1 MLQRPKNG
9 DRKSINNMKPLS
21 QCGDINRAHLTMPIQ
36 SKVHRYKPE
45 EISLDDLAAKA
56 FSILHK
62 KPFVWQL
69 EIALAI
75 LCGED
80 VIIDVGTGSGK
91 TLCFSLP
98 LILNDTDMVLTV
110 SPLTALMIDQESIY
124 ISRPPFRLTAENYR
138 QQVPLSQQLLSA
150 QRQWL

>member
-1 MLQRPKNG
+1 
-9 DRKSINNMKPLS
+9 MKPLS
-21 QCGDINRAHLTMPIQ
+21 QCEDINHAHLTMPIQ
-36 SKVHRYKPE
+36 SKVHWYKLE

-62 KPFVWQL
+62 KLFVWQL

-124 ISRPPFRLTAENYR
+124 ISRPRFD
-138 QQVPLSQQLLSA
+138 SQLKITGSKCPYLNSCCL
-150 QRQWL
+150 RRDNGYSGC

>member
-62 KPFVWQL
+62 KLFVWQL

-80 VIIDVGTGSGK
+80 VIIYVGTGSGK

-124 ISRPPFRLTAENYR
+124 INRPPFQLTAENYR

-150 QRQWL
+150 QRRWL